1 MGGGVRRMQ
10 LLAYNTIMIIINKCM
25 PIYIFLSTEC
35 RPPREW
41 LRFSFVK
48 KLIIIYYVTN
58 SHEFFRIEQNKERE
72 RERKMSKQ
80 ITAWN
85 HPYNCDRHQPDS
97 LRCIHMNLTAN
108 CRPGYTVSNRM
119 RNKNNNARHACRQ
132 LTPVWIITSI
142 GNHTN
147 TSHRAFTWSR
157 WNGEGVT
164 WVHHENLEI
173 SNAWISAGN
182 STFK

>member
-1 MGGGVRRMQ
+1 
-10 LLAYNTIMIIINKCM
+10 
-25 PIYIFLSTEC
+25 
-35 RPPREW
+35 
-41 LRFSFVK
+41 
-48 KLIIIYYVTN
+48 
-58 SHEFFRIEQNKERE
+58 
-72 RERKMSKQ
+72 MSKQ

-147 TSHRAFTWSR
+147 TISSCIYLIAVERWRCHMSSSR
-157 WNGEGVT
+157 EPWNIKCMNFGGQFHFLIIIIITCLNFVT
-164 WVHHENLEI
+164 YDVVWCS
-173 SNAWISAGN
+173 SN
-182 STFK
+182 